1 MINVS
6 IRILLVT
13 LCVVNLGAEQ
23 YVVTLRSAAV
33 PSALIAYRPVT
44 LIDRLGDVRKRA
56 DQLQTVQQR
65 AALDALSRYV
75 IVELGNASALEQL
88 RLIDGVLDVRPV
100 ERYRLHSARLEAL
113 TNDSLVGEQYALQL
127 LGAASAWKT
136 ATGKGVIVGVL
147 DTGID
152 WLHQDLIGSLAIS
165 GPEDVNGN
173 GRFDDWPSDVVIEGV
188 PGDLNGIDDDGN
200 GVADDVI
207 GYDFVDQ
214 SVRNLG
220 DDRDRDPVPFDEQG
234 HGTSVAGVI
243 AATANNVRGIAGL
256 AYNARLRALRAFDA
270 TGNAEEDDIAS
281 ALIYAALTGVHVV
294 NMSFGDGVDSPM
306 FRDAV
311 AFAAAMNV
319 VLVAST
325 GNSGSISRQ
334 YPAGYD
340 NVIAVGSTNSDD
352 RRSPFSSTGS
362 LVSIAAPGEAII
374 TTAVNSR
381 YRRVNGTSFA
391 APYVAAA
398 AAMLRE
404 RFPQI
409 TTDEIRSMLEVSS
422 LDLGAPG
429 WDPSFGAGRLR
440 ADVALA
446 QAGFSILRITSPI
459 NEQIIDRRSRSMVD
473 VRGTVVLLNQAEYHV
488 EIGSGLDPQIWT
500 HLVMSPNAV
509 RNVLLADI
517 ALATLQD
524 GLYTIRVRVI
534 ADDGRT
540 FEQRRRVTITGGSD
554 TIVSAELLSAWK
566 SDRRAPV
573 ATFRTT
579 QPSVAW
585 VRMRSE
591 SGDSVVLSDVRR
603 RVRLHSL
610 SLPELAARDSAG
622 AITIRCS
629 SADTEAIDTT
639 FAYRIST
646 NAAPQRGWQTT
657 QSVSWTGYV
666 LNDVR
671 DIYRDGSKTVVMTDL
686 SENTFGGIRTLT
698 YDGTLWRVRD
708 SLPDTWIPR
717 GISDVNGNGLFE
729 VFCHVLG
736 KAVLF
741 EQATPGG
748 TPFARVL
755 FADTLNLRQGAAVA
769 DINGDGREEL
779 LMLSDSGCTV
789 VTFRNGGF
797 EELGRIPNTSEPAAG
812 TRSNRVDEISIAT
825 GDFSG
830 LGRTEIAFS
839 DTDGD
844 LVISAWDGANFT
856 RPFVISADGA
866 GGSGYVAAGDVD
878 GDGRPEVIYGVPDSI
893 QANADREYGRQVWTY
908 RMVKGSSNGTER
920 SYSVVWTEHF
930 DGVRYGIGF
939 RNGLAVGDL
948 DRVPG
953 AEIAICVYPRLYVF
967 GQRSGTITPL
977 WYQSDVV
984 TPRMLIHDFNRN
996 GVNELGVGTTV
1007 PMIGAMTGFRFSE
1020 RDTITADAP
1029 SALRARRSTPTTVH
1043 LDWMPVASATAYI
1056 VEAATDGAPPVPID
1070 TIADLETT
1078 HMPPASARTVRYV
1091 VRAVF
1096 ASGLQGPSS
1105 VAVSVLLGAQV
1116 QVVSVTPDTIG
1127 RSALHAGV
1135 QLQLEFNDDLALQ
1148 HLEPSGILLS
1158 DSAARRAVRAS
1169 SITAGGTRRA
1179 VVTFPS
1185 FDVQQSCVVSVGG
1198 LVDAT
1203 MLGIRDTSIRLA
1215 VRETPAPREEII
1227 IASLGVLAPTS
1238 LLIEFTQDIDNSA
1251 ENAANYALR
1260 PVGAVVDV
1268 VRRSSREVI
1277 LQLDPALPLRPRGV
1291 PYSITAT
1298 NITNTSGAVMT
1309 TGAGR
1314 TREFTVRADDLE
1326 SAYVYPHPVKLQQD
1340 VMVTFAGVTAS
1351 ARVVVFDA
1359 MMRPI
1364 IELAARDRSG
1374 GIHWDLMRSTGE
1386 RISPGLY
1393 FYRVTDDADAAEP
1406 VLRKLM
1412 IER

>member
-1 MINVS
+1 MINASVW
-6 IRILLVT
+6 ILLVA
-13 LCVVNLGAEQ
+13 LCVVNLSAEQ
-23 YVVTLRSAAV
+23 YVVTLRSTAV
-33 PSALIAYRPVT
+33 PSALVAYRPVT

-56 DQLQTVQQR
+56 DRLQTLQQR
-65 AALDALSRYV
+65 TALDALARYV
-75 IVELGNASALEQL
+75 IVELSNASAIEQL

-100 ERYRLHSARLEAL
+100 ERYRLHTARLEAL

-165 GPEDVNGN
+165 GPEDINGN
-173 GRFDDWPSDVVIEGV
+173 GRFDDWPSDVVIDGV
-188 PGDLNGIDDDGN
+188 SGDLNGIDDDGN

-220 DDRDRDPVPFDEQG
+220 DDRDRDPIPFDEQG

-340 NVIAVGSTNSDD
+340 DVIAVGSTNSDD

-362 LVSIAAPGEAII
+362 LVSITAPGEAII

-409 TTDEIRSMLEVSS
+409 TTDEIRSTLEVSS

-446 QAGFSILRITSPI
+446 EAGFSALRITSPI
-459 NEQIIDRRSRSMVD
+459 NEQIIDRRTRSAIE
-473 VRGTVVLLNQAEYHV
+473 VRGTVTLVNQSEYHV
-488 EIGSGLDPQIWT
+488 EIGSGLDPQAWT
-500 HLVMSPNAV
+500 RLVTSPSAV
-509 RNVLLADI
+509 RNALLADV
-517 ALATLQD
+517 APSTLQD

-540 FEQRRRVTITGGSD
+540 FEQRRRITITGGSG
-554 TIVSAELLSAWK
+554 TIISAELLSAWK

-573 ATFRTT
+573 VTFRTT
-579 QPSVAW
+579 QPSVAS
-585 VRMRSE
+585 VTMRSRTGE
-591 SGDSVVLSDVRR
+591 EVVFSDVRR

-610 SLPELAARDSAG
+610 ALPELAARDSAG
-622 AITIRCS
+622 SMIIRCS
-629 SADTEAIDTT
+629 FDDAEGVDSIL
-639 FAYRIST
+639 AYRFST
-646 NAAPQRGWQTT
+646 DAAPQRGWQTT
-657 QSVSWTGYV
+657 QSVSWSGYV

-671 DIYRDGSKTVVMTDL
+671 DLYRDGSKTVVMTDL
-686 SENTFGGIRTLT
+686 SENTFGGIRTMT
-698 YDGTLWRVRD
+698 YDGTSWRVRD
-708 SLPDTWIPR
+708 SLQDTWIPR
-717 GISDVNGNGLFE
+717 GVSDVNGNGLFE

-755 FADTLNLRQGAAVA
+755 FADTLNLRQGAGVA

-830 LGRTEIAFS
+830 SGRTEVAFS

-920 SYSVVWTEHF
+920 TYNVVWTEQF
-930 DGVRYGIGF
+930 EGVRYGIGF
-939 RNGLAVGDL
+939 RNGLTVGDL
-948 DRVPG
+948 DREPG

-967 GQRSGTITPL
+967 GQRGGTITPL

-1020 RDTITADAP
+1020 RDTVTVNAP
-1029 SALRARRSTPTTVH
+1029 SALRAKRSRPTEVQ
-1043 LDWMPVASATAYI
+1043 LDWMPVPSATAYV
-1056 VEAATDGAPPVPID
+1056 VEAAANGAPLVPID
-1070 TIADLETT
+1070 TVAGVVTT
-1078 HMPPASARTVRYV
+1078 HVPPAPARIMRYV
-1091 VRAVF
+1091 VRAVL
-1096 ASGLQGPSS
+1096 ASGVQGPAS
-1105 VAVSVLLGAQV
+1105 APVSVQLGTQV

-1127 RSALHAGV
+1127 RSALQAGV
-1135 QLQLEFNDDLALQ
+1135 QLELEFSDDLALQ

-1158 DSAARRAVRAS
+1158 DSAARRGVRAS
-1169 SITAGGTRRA
+1169 SITAGGARRA
-1179 VVTFPS
+1179 VVSFPS
-1185 FDVQQSCVVSVGG
+1185 FDAEQNCILTIGG
-1198 LVDAT
+1198 LTDAT
-1203 MLGIRDTSIRLA
+1203 TLGIRDTSIRIA
-1215 VRETPAPREEII
+1215 VRDEPASREEII
-1227 IASLGVLAPTS
+1227 IAALRVLAPTS
-1238 LLIEFTQDIDNSA
+1238 LLIEFTQDIDSSA
-1251 ENAANYALR
+1251 ENASNYALR
-1260 PVGAVVDV
+1260 PIGGVVDV
-1268 VRRSSREVI
+1268 VRRSSREVV

-1298 NITNTSGAVMT
+1298 KLTNATGAVMT

-1314 TREFTVRADDLE
+1314 TREFTVRADDLD
-1326 SAYVYPHPVKLQQD
+1326 SAYVYPHPVRLQQD

-1351 ARVVVFDA
+1351 ARVIVFDA

-1364 IELAARDRSG
+1364 IELASRDRSG
-1374 GIHWDLMRSTGE
+1374 GIQWDLLRSTGE
-1386 RISPGLY
+1386 RVAPGLY
-1393 FYRVTDDADAAEP
+1393 FYRVSDDDDAAEP